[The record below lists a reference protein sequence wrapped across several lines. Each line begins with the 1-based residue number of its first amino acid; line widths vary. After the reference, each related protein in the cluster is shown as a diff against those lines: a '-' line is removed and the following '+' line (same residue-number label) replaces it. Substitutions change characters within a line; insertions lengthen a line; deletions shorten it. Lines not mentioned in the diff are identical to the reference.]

1 MPPVL
6 PADSRIQIGNFYAF
20 HVLYQCSLLTVSHS
34 GLRVS
39 AKCLNCKLLPED
51 SRFSSRRHILQQ
63 TLDFPACL
71 LFYQQNPDW
80 QFLCISC
87 IIPVLSLLIVSR
99 SGLRVSAKCLNCKLF
114 PEDSRFISRLRI
126 YHQTLDLPSDLKF
139 SGPISLNLNRLFE
152 IDRCC
157 DAL

>member
-1 MPPVL
+1 MHLMYYLVL
-6 PADSRIQIGNFYAF
+6 
-20 HVLYQCSLLTVSHS
+20 SLLTVSHS
-34 GLRVS
+34 GLRVP

-87 IIPVLSLLIVSR
+87 IIAVLSMLTIIR
-99 SGLRVSAKCLNCKLF
+99 SGLRVSAKCLNCKLL
-114 PEDSRFISRLRI
+114 PEDSTFISRLQILSGDSRFTSRQA
-126 YHQTLDLPSDLKF
+126 HNTTRCELVDLLLSAEAYLATPVLGFKW
-139 SGPISLNLNRLFE
+139 LR
-152 IDRCC
+152 
-157 DAL
+157 